1 MKNLLLKLSLAAL
14 LFTGCA
20 GYEAKTQIGKNV
32 VAWWKDPGTQ
42 ARLESGARYA
52 VQAGTSFAISAGL
65 AALQQYVGGG
75 PIDYGKI
82 AMAGGV
88 GTLYTQASYIRQL
101 QGTHQVIDPIATAK
115 LLEEG
120 GTSQEIAKALAE
132 NLIANT
138 KALSER
144 GLSFDQAAEIN
155 AAGLDKAAAMLEAT
169 K

>member
-1 MKNLLLKLSLAAL
+1 MKKALVVLTVTATLLS
-14 LFTGCA
+14 GCV
-20 GYEAKTQIGKNV
+20 GYQPKTELGKNV
-32 VAWWKDPGTQ
+32 VAWWNKPSTQ
-42 ARLESGARYA
+42 EGVQHV

-65 AALQQYVGGG
+65 AALQQYIGGG

-82 AMAGGV
+82 ALAGGV

-101 QGTHQVIDPIATAK
+101 QGTAQVLDPIATAK

-120 GTSQEIAKALAE
+120 GTSKEIATALAE

-138 KALSER
+138 EAIVRESRYTLTAS
-144 GLSFDQAAEIN
+144 QAAEIN
-155 AAGLDKAAAMLEAT
+155 AAGLDKAAAILEAA